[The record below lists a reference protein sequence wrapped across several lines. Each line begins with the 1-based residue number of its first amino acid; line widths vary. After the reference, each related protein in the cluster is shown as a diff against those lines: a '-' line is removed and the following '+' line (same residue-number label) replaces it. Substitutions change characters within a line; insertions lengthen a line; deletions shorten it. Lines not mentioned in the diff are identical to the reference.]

1 MRLRSFE
8 VVVVAVNLVRL
19 VVSFVKEPVDRMAKE
34 VAPRP
39 LDVQADL
46 VGQLQGGAELLLA
59 PQQLV
64 EVQPHRVTVDVRI
77 EVEDVALDGRGV
89 VLVERWADA
98 DVRDALEGAAE
109 ALEAR
114 GGDVDAVAR
123 K

>member
-8 VVVVAVNLVRL
+8 VVVVAVNLVVNL
-19 VVSFVKEPVDRMAKE
+19 VKQPVDRMAKE

-46 VGQLQGGAELLLA
+46 VGQLQRGAELLLA

-64 EVQPHRVTVDVRI
+64 EVEPHGVSVDVRI
-77 EVEDVALDGRGV
+77 EVEDVALDGGGV
-89 VLVERWADA
+89 VLVERGADA

-109 ALEAR
+109 TLE
-114 GGDVDAVAR
+114 
-123 K
+123 